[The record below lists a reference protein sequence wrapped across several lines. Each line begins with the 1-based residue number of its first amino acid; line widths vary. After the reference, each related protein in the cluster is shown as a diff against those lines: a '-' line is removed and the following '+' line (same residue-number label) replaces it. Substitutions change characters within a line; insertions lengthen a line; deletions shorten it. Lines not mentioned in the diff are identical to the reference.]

1 MRRTSRGPDAGTGT
15 KPELLPRRGLGV
27 PLPER
32 VLVLRA
38 LHLGDLLCTVPALR
52 AIRAALPTAQI
63 TLLGLPWAR
72 SFVSR
77 FPAYLDRFLEF
88 PGFPG
93 LPERPVAVGEVPRFL
108 AAAQRI
114 RFDLALQM
122 HGSGRYANQVC
133 FLLGARRTA
142 GYFLPGEW
150 CPDPERFMPYP
161 EELPEIRRHLRLVSF
176 LGIPPRGEELEF
188 PLQPEDHAG
197 AEALRVERSL
207 APGTYVCLHP
217 GARAAER
224 RWSPR
229 LFANLGDRLA
239 GLGLQVVVTGTAAE
253 REIAAAVVEAMTAR
267 AVDVSGRTSLGVL
280 AALLAGARLV
290 VCNDTGVSHL
300 AAALRVPSVVVFSA
314 SEVRRWAPLDRR
326 LHRPVRG
333 AGGGLERAWSEARD
347 LLGLEAAHV
356 A

>member
-1 MRRTSRGPDAGTGT
+1 
-15 KPELLPRRGLGV
+15 V

-32 VLVLRA
+32 ILVFRA
-38 LHLGDLLCTVPALR
+38 LHLGDLLCAVPALR
-52 AIRAALPTAQI
+52 AIRAALPGAEI

-77 FPAYLDRFLEF
+77 FPAYVDRFLEF

-93 LPERPVAVGEVPRFL
+93 LPERPVAVGAVPRFL
-108 AAAQRI
+108 AAAQRM

-122 HGSGRYANQVC
+122 HGSGRYSNELC
-133 FLLGARRTA
+133 YLLGARLTA
-142 GYFLPGEW
+142 GYFAPGEW
-150 CPDPERFMPYP
+150 CPDPQRFMPYP
-161 EELPEIRRHLRLVSF
+161 EDLPEIRRHLRLVSF
-176 LGIPPRGEELEF
+176 LGIAPRGEELEF
-188 PLQPEDHAG
+188 PLLAEDRSG
-197 AEALRVERSL
+197 LDALRAERSL
-207 APGTYVCLHP
+207 PGGAYVCLHP

-224 RWSPR
+224 RWPAR
-229 LFANLGDRLA
+229 LFARLGDRLA
-239 GLGLQVVVTGTAAE
+239 GLGLHVVVTGTEAE
-253 REIAAAVVEAMTAR
+253 REVAGAVVEAMRAH

-300 AAALRVPSVVVFSA
+300 ASALRVPSVVVFTESDPG
-314 SEVRRWAPLDRR
+314 RWAPLDRR

-333 AGGGLERAWSEARD
+333 AGGTGLERAWSEARE
-347 LLGLEAAHV
+347 LLAAQEEADV